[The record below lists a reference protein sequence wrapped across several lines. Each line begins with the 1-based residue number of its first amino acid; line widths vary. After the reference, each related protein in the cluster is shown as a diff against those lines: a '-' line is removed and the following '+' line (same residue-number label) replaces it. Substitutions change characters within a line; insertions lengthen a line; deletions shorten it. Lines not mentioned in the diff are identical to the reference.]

1 MFQFL
6 PPKKIQKFQDYN
18 KIPFDKVP
26 EEVLDGVE
34 TKIKALQSNQPL
46 VSVVL
51 IAWNEQ
57 DYILATLASVAETQT
72 QFPMELIVVNNNS
85 TDDTQKFIDRCGA
98 KGVFETKKG
107 WPHARQAGMVA
118 AKGKYIVSGDMD
130 TLYRKAWVERLVKPL
145 LKDSIVCT
153 YSLHAF
159 YTDNRKYPFSLLL
172 YQQAKLFGIYLKDM
186 QRPQLNCGGASM
198 AFKKD
203 LAMSFGGYNTN
214 VVRGSDGYI
223 ALQLSEFGKIKM
235 VSTRKAIIYT
245 SMRRTMK
252 DGNLGQAFWKRFKE
266 NMRYFFH
273 YFSKQKEN

>member
-1 MFQFL
+1 MLQFL
-6 PPKKIQKFQDYN
+6 PPKKILRFLDYN
-18 KIPFDKVP
+18 GIKFNDVP
-26 EEVLDGVE
+26 ETVFNEVEG
-34 TKIKALQSNQPL
+34 KIKALQSDNPL

-51 IAWNEQ
+51 IAWNEE
-57 DYILATLASVAETQT
+57 DCILATLASVAQTRT

-85 TDDTQKFIDRCGA
+85 TDDTQKFMDRCGV
-98 KGVFETKKG
+98 KSVFETKKG

-130 TLYRKAWVERLVKPL
+130 TLYKSTWVEELAKPL
-145 LKDSIVCT
+145 LRDEISCS

-159 YTDNRKYPFSLLL
+159 YTDNGKYPLSLLL

-186 QRPQLNCGGASM
+186 KRPQLNCGGASM
-198 AFKKD
+198 AFEKE
-203 LAMSFGGYNTN
+203 LAMKFGGYNTN

-223 ALQLSEFGKIKM
+223 ALQLTEFGKIKM
-235 VSTRKAIIYT
+235 VSTNKAIIYT

-252 DGNLGQAFWKRFKE
+252 DGNLAKAFWKRFKD

-273 YFSKQKEN
+273 YFSKQKED